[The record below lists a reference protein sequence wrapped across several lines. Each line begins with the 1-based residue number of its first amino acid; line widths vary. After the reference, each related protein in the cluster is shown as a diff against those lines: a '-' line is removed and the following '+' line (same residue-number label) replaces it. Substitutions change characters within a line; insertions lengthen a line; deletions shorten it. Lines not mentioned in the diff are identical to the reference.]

1 MEQIH
6 FSETTKEQILFLFLM
21 NEKQNEFLFLRHYV
35 QPLCKQVVCW
45 SSSLAGH
52 LTID

>member
-35 QPLCKQVVCW
+35 QQVVCW